1 MSHIRRDINLPNG
14 RGNFF
19 KPGGTG
25 FKSQQQ
31 SSTFRRSSAL
41 SSLNNRVILPRVG
54 AMLCR
59 AGSHNAWAKLVCN
72 QVG

>member
-25 FKSQQQ
+25 FKSRQQ
-31 SSTFRRSSAL
+31 SSTCRRSSAL
-41 SSLNNRVILPRVG
+41 HEPAEQQSDTPVLLLSFIG
-54 AMLCR
+54 
-59 AGSHNAWAKLVCN
+59 LVATMH
-72 QVG
+72 GPT